1 MLKNLQLA
9 SILTESSTTTT
20 TVQSNT
26 CYTMKVI
33 IKLFLFSSIYKYK
46 MIVPEHQILDG
57 RKYHTND
64 KIAYL
69 FPEDD
74 DGNYTIIYQF

>member
-20 TVQSNT
+20 VQPNA
-26 CYTMKVI
+26 CYTMKVL

-46 MIVPEHQILDG
+46 MIVPEHQILNS
-57 RKYHTND
+57 RKYHNND
-64 KIAYL
+64 NIVYL

-74 DGNYTIIYQF
+74 DSNYTIIYQF